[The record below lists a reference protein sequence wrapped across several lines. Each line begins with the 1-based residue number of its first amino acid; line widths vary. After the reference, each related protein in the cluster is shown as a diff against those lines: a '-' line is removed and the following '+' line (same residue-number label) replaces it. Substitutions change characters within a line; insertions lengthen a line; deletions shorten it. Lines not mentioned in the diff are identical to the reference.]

1 MLAVLS
7 PAKTLDFDPVAKSVP
22 RSRPR
27 LLDDTDELV
36 DVARGLSAKRLSALM
51 SISDDLATLNQER
64 FQQFSTSRRASK
76 GHKQAALAFRGDV
89 YIGLDA
95 PTLSSEELEYA
106 QDRIRILSGLY
117 GLLRPL
123 DLIQPYRLEMGT
135 KLKNGRGKD
144 LYAFWGDSIAEA
156 LQRDFRG
163 HSTKVLINLASN
175 EYFKAARAKA
185 LGVRIVTPQFKEWR
199 DGKAKVISFSAKRA
213 RGMMARYLVQ
223 QKIEQPE
230 GMLDFELDGY
240 RFDPDL
246 SAEDDWVFVRDH
258 VPAKA

>member
-7 PAKTLDFDPVAKSVP
+7 PAKTLDFEPVPSAVP
-22 RSRPR
+22 RTRPR

-36 DVARGLSAKRLSALM
+36 EVARGLSARNLAALM
-51 SISDDLATLNQER
+51 SISEDLANLNQGR
-64 FQQFSTSRRASK
+64 FENFTTSRRASK

-95 PTLSSEELEYA
+95 PTLSTDDLEYA
-106 QDRIRILSGLY
+106 QGHLRILSGLY

-135 KLKNGRGKD
+135 KLRNGRGKD
-144 LYAFWGDSIAEA
+144 LYEFWGATIAQT
-156 LQRDFRG
+156 LKRDLRG
-163 HSTKVLINLASN
+163 HKTKVLVNLASN
-175 EYFKAARAKA
+175 EYFRAARAKEI
-185 LGVRIVTPQFKEWR
+185 GVRIVTPQFKEWR

-213 RGMMARYLVQ
+213 RGMMARYLVENR
-223 QKIEQPE
+223 IEHPE
-230 GMLDFELDGY
+230 GMLDFEMDGY

-246 SAEDDWVFVRDH
+246 SGEDEWVFARDQ
-258 VPAKA
+258 PS